1 MKKIIIICVLFF
13 CKDIFATT
21 NYTINKKYDDNIFYD
36 IVLYQNQVYFSS
48 NKGVYVIDPSNANLI
63 MHDETT
69 KGTINSNLT
78 KNPHNLRIKFID
90 PPIPL
95 SETYSE
101 SVTDFLYHKNYLY
114 ILSKGDL
121 LVYKNNPY
129 NFSPYASVRTISENC
144 VGTYNGV
151 FIDTLKLKKT
161 RYTDGQIREFDS
173 IIFICY
179 NGLTEFKNN
188 KEKILYDNDNSKLSK
203 AEYGLISD
211 IFLIENSNY
220 LVLSS
225 KGIYHYN
232 YNLNSFDLI
241 YSKEKKIIPVKNKID
256 SRIEFDN
263 EFHFIDGDKY
273 LSLNTNTFKTSILH
287 DNFNYKL
294 KDILEC
300 SFDGNIFYGIG
311 ENKSLLKFV
320 RSNNEFK
327 LLKTYQLNILPHTI
341 TDSQELIFLSGN
353 DGLSLFEKSIEKLDS
368 KFIVDEFN
376 TGAVY
381 KSKNDISFG
390 SIHGIY
396 KIEDDENLIDS
407 SYFQNSFPIKNHK
420 ISVEVIVIMISLIL
434 FLIIFRLL
442 KSKNLSNED
451 LVIEIKKYITKNLSK
466 VTLQTL
472 QDKFDLEYS
481 AINNLQ
487 KGFSPA
493 KFIKQ
498 ERNNKAKEM
507 FLNNQPISKISHHT
521 GYSESYLLKNKYIF
535 LK

>member
-1 MKKIIIICVLFF
+1 MKKIIIIFVLFF
-13 CKDIFATT
+13 CNYSFATT

-36 IVLYQNQVYFSS
+36 IVLYQNQVYISS
-48 NKGVYVIDPSNANLI
+48 NKGVYVIDPLNGNLI
-63 MHDETT
+63 LFDETV
-69 KGTINSNLT
+69 KGTINSDLT
-78 KNPHNLRIKFID
+78 KNPHGLRIKFID
-90 PPIPL
+90 PPIAL

-101 SVTDFLYHKNYLY
+101 TVTDFVYHKKYLY

-121 LVYKNNPY
+121 LIYEDKPY
-129 NFSPYASVRTISENC
+129 VFFPYASVRSISENC

-173 IIFICY
+173 IIFVCY

-188 KEKILYDNDNSKLSK
+188 KEKILYENNNSKLNK

-241 YSKEKKIIPVKNKID
+241 YSKEKKIIPIKNKID

-263 EFHFIDGDKY
+263 EFHFIDDNKY
-273 LSLNTNTFKTSILH
+273 FSLNTKTFKTRILQ
-287 DNFNYKL
+287 DDFNFEF

-300 SFDGNIFYGIG
+300 SFDGSLFYAIT
-311 ENKSLLKFV
+311 ENKSLLKFN
-320 RSNNEFK
+320 RSENGLELIKKIQLK
-327 LLKTYQLNILPHTI
+327 LLPHTI
-341 TDSQELIFLSGN
+341 SDNQEFIFLTGN

-368 KFIVDEFN
+368 NFIVDEFN

-381 KSKNDISFG
+381 RSKNDISFG

-396 KIEDDENLIDS
+396 KIEGDNNLRSS
-407 SYFQNSFPIKNHK
+407 SYFQNTFPKKNHK
-420 ISVEVIVIMISLIL
+420 ISIEVIVILISMIL
-434 FLIIFRLL
+434 FLIVFKIL
-442 KSKNLSNED
+442 KRKNLSNED
-451 LVIEIKKYITKNLSK
+451 LVIEIKKYIAKNLSK

-472 QDKFDLEYS
+472 QDKFDLDYN

-487 KGFSPA
+487 KEFSPA

-498 ERNNKAKEM
+498 ERNNKAKDM
-507 FLNNQPISKISHHT
+507 FLSNMPISKISHHT